1 MSESMLA
8 VSSEPSAREG
18 SHNRGKQALC
28 VCLVWCMWCRVFVV
42 DIEGLLSASFGSER
56 PHVRANL
63 HITPYNTTYIHS
75 AFPPTQPDVKLT
87 SISTMV
93 HQFHLH

>member
-18 SHNRGKQALC
+18 SHNREKQALC

-56 PHVRANL
+56 PHVRASL
-63 HITPYNTTYIHS
+63 YSTPYKPIPPN
-75 AFPPTQPDVKLT
+75 AFPPT
-87 SISTMV
+87 
-93 HQFHLH
+93 